1 MSTTNGSN
9 INSNVDVVQESLG
22 TLQNAYNDKYKSLMM
37 QNEVVNKAINTGTGI
52 NQYIEENN
60 YKKNSN
66 IAVGVIAKAN
76 DLTTT
81 YINKSKETLDPN
93 LQKQY
98 FTEYQ
103 DTIDGLNKQVSK
115 LNLPN
120 SGNFTDLINQK
131 TNGLQ
136 NKAQQH
142 FNQFLLKST
151 SQQQLNNFYSNLS
164 SYINSD
170 VESNN
175 DFKGIHDTAH
185 ELMYDPYLTSQE
197 RNKVRNSLFAISN
210 NKNISNTPLSAGN
223 ENNLNYQLNVS
234 SNIEASNNV
243 IKDMFLN
250 GKTNLSAIKSN
261 MVNLSIPKQVELKQ
275 SLDNLNN
282 IYTIYAN
289 SSNLPQLLN
298 SWQTSNNSDKQKVA
312 SLVQNKIKN
321 GQAQQVIMGSSPTVR
336 QAWDNYNNLVKNNAS
351 NDQINNAYQTYST
364 YLNAQAINKNIPLS
378 QVEDID
384 QDTKDLFLQLKNNPP
399 TANYV
404 NQFIGT
410 AKNYINLNGNNPI
423 NGNSDQAQLLRLY
436 QNSNNANPLIQT
448 SLAYSYGVANKDL
461 NDQYNNISKANPY
474 YNKELNSIISDDD
487 YNSHLNSIALISQTP
502 KSEINNVLQTAYKNS
517 VVRNGDVNMA
527 KQDVNSVINSFLDSS
542 TKNIGNNYITNKT
555 FFSDLGISNNE
566 AEDYANN
573 LIAYQLEKITSEKLE
588 MKGESPS
595 DNLARSKIRN
605 YLGSPDDYS
614 VVTSNGSIYMLANK
628 SGISYNLGNEYD
640 QKHNIEH
647 GLAYNVAQKFN
658 KKNERFNRLKQKSFD
673 DTLNMALQGNPYGI

>member
-1 MSTTNGSN
+1 MPTTNGLN
-9 INSNVDVVQESLG
+9 VNSNVDAVQGSLNA
-22 TLQNAYNDKYKSLMM
+22 LQNAYSDKYKSLMV
-37 QNEVVNKAINTGTGI
+37 QNEVVNKAINTGIGI
-52 NQYIEENN
+52 NQYIEESN

-76 DLTTT
+76 DLTTA
-81 YINKSKETLDPN
+81 YMNKSKETLDPN

-103 DTIDGLNKQVSK
+103 ATINGLNKQVSK

-131 TNGLQ
+131 TTKLQ

-142 FNQFLLKST
+142 FNQTLLKST
-151 SQQQLNNFYSNLS
+151 SQQQLANFYSNLS

-170 VESNN
+170 VESNDN
-175 DFKGIHDTAH
+175 FKGIHDTAH
-185 ELMYDPYLTSQE
+185 ELMYSPYLTSQE
-197 RNKVRNSLFAISN
+197 RDKVRNSLFAISN
-210 NKNISNTPLSAGN
+210 NKNISNDPLSAGN
-223 ENNLNYQLNVS
+223 ENNLNYQLNVG
-234 SNIEASNNV
+234 SNIKANNNV
-243 IKDMFLN
+243 IKDMFLD

-261 MVNLSIPKQVELKQ
+261 MVNLSIPKQVELKK

-298 SWQTSNNSDKQKVA
+298 RWQTSNDPDRQKVA
-312 SLVQNKIKN
+312 NLVQDKIKN

-351 NDQINNAYQTYST
+351 DGQINNAYQTYST

-378 QVEDID
+378 QVGDID

-410 AKNYINLNGNNPI
+410 AKRYINLNGDNPI

-436 QNSNNANPLIQT
+436 QNSNNTNPLVQT
-448 SLAYSYGVANKDL
+448 SLAYSYGTANKDL
-461 NDQYNNISKANPY
+461 NDQYNNVAKADPH
-474 YNKELNSIISDDD
+474 YNKELNNITGDDD

-502 KSEINNVLQTAYKNS
+502 KSEINKVLQTAYKNS
-517 VVRNGDVNMA
+517 IVRNGNIDMA
-527 KQDVNSVINSFLDSS
+527 RQDVNSVISSFLDSS
-542 TKNIGNNYITNKT
+542 TKNIGNNHITNKT
-555 FFSDLGISNNE
+555 FFSDLGISNND
-566 AEDYANN
+566 AEDYTYH

-588 MKGESPS
+588 MEGQSPS
-595 DNLARSKIRN
+595 DSLVRSKIRN

-614 VVTSNGSIYMLANK
+614 IVTSNGSIYMLANK
-628 SGISYNLGNEYD
+628 SGISYNLGNIYD

-658 KKNERFNRLKQKSFD
+658 EKTEYLNRFKQKMINYSLD
-673 DTLNMALQGNPYGI
+673 PSALGYLHGF